1 MRICKKKI
9 ILARG
14 FKEVFCR
21 KVTLDLSI
29 NDSQKGVWRWT
40 KGKVLV

>member
-1 MRICKKKI
+1 MESGLQFQNEAEIAVRMCKKKI

-29 NDSQKGVWRWT
+29 K
-40 KGKVLV
+40 